1 MQYPCLLTSDL
12 HLVASES
19 TSYRWGLFDWLVAE
33 ARAEKVKSL
42 YILGDL
48 TDAKDNHNADLVN
61 KVVHS
66 IWMLSQVVPDIKILT
81 GNHDWLLDGQEYF
94 RFLDRLDGGR
104 VKFIT
109 RPYEDEDVKGPSAF
123 FLPYSKQPAK
133 DWAGFDF
140 SHYEYLFMQK
150 TVKNAVSSNGQVM
163 DGEDLPPLNAGKVY
177 SGDIHVPQI
186 IGGVEYVGS
195 PYHVHFGDAFT
206 PRCVLLERGGNP
218 VNLYFKTLQRVTLA
232 VQDRLVAGD
241 LTRAKLRKGDQVKLR
256 IKMSEADKHSWSKTR
271 REAVALLRDYEI
283 IIAGVE
289 LIVEKTERSLA
300 DGGERKRIYTPEQTI
315 TRFVEA
321 EELGPLAY
329 ELGMR
334 VIES

>member
-1 MQYPCLLTSDL
+1 
-12 HLVASES
+12 
-19 TSYRWGLFDWLVAE
+19 
-33 ARAEKVKSL
+33 VKSL

-61 KVVHS
+61 AIVENLWK
-66 IWMLSQVVPDIKILT
+66 LSQVVPDIKILT

-94 RFLDRLDGGR
+94 RFLDKLDGGR

-109 RPYEDEDVKGPSAF
+109 TPFEDPDVKGPSAF

-140 SHYEYLFMQK
+140 SHYEFLFMHQ
-150 TVKNAVSSNGQVM
+150 TVKGSVSSNGQEM
-163 DGEDLPPLNAGKVY
+163 EGEDLPALNAGKVY
-177 SGDIHVPQI
+177 SGDIHVPQT
-186 IGGVEYVGS
+186 IGNVEYVGS

-218 VNLYFKTLQRVTLA
+218 VNLYFKTLQRVTL
-232 VQDRLVAGD
+232 VVRDRLVAGD
-241 LTRAKLRKGDQVKLR
+241 LARAKLRKGDQVKLR
-256 IKMSEADKHSWSKTR
+256 IKMSEADKHGWAKIR
-271 REAVALLRDYEI
+271 RDAVAMLRDYEVV
-283 IIAGVE
+283 IAGVE
-289 LIVEKTERSLA
+289 LIVEKVERSLSSA
-300 DGGERKRIYTPEQTI
+300 ARQATYSPSQAL

-321 EELGPLAY
+321 EELGGLAL
-329 ELGMR
+329 ELGMK

>member
-1 MQYPCLLTSDL
+1 
-12 HLVASES
+12 
-19 TSYRWGLFDWLVAE
+19 
-33 ARAEKVKSL
+33 
-42 YILGDL
+42 
-48 TDAKDNHNADLVN
+48 
-61 KVVHS
+61 
-66 IWMLSQVVPDIKILT
+66 
-81 GNHDWLLDGQEYF
+81 
-94 RFLDRLDGGR
+94 
-104 VKFIT
+104 
-109 RPYEDEDVKGPSAF
+109 
-123 FLPYSKQPAK
+123 
-133 DWAGFDF
+133 
-140 SHYEYLFMQK
+140 
-150 TVKNAVSSNGQVM
+150 M